1 MLIPAI
7 KLFGA
12 GLTGIIPPAT
22 TVIADMDAMT
32 VRANYVYYI
41 GAGAVTAAGLISLGR
56 SAADHPERARSAGSR
71 AHGRG
76 RGADAP
82 RAERT
87 ERDLPITI
95 VLGGSLALVIA
106 MMVLPQIHLTCSRP
120 CSRSS
125 SPSCS

>member
-12 GLTGIIPPAT
+12 GLTTIIPPAT

-56 SAADHPERARSAGSR
+56 SLPTILAALVRGLKGAAAAKAREEGATCAPSAICRSASSPAARSR
-71 AHGRG
+71 W
-76 RGADAP
+76 
-82 RAERT
+82 
-87 ERDLPITI
+87 
-95 VLGGSLALVIA
+95 
-106 MMVLPQIHLTCSRP
+106 
-120 CSRSS
+120 
-125 SPSCS
+125 